1 MAQTNREARA
11 TTPQVAMLRRTLG
24 EDERAPLL
32 TPLVVPEG
40 RELLLVP
47 VLLGDPEPE
56 PEPEPPEPPVL
67 PVLVLAGG
75 AREQGSIT

>member
-1 MAQTNREARA
+1 MTQTKREARA
-11 TTPQVAMLRRTLG
+11 TTLQAARLRRTLG
-24 EDERAPLL
+24 EDGRAPFPLL
-32 TPLVVPEG
+32 LPLVVPEG

-56 PEPEPPEPPVL
+56 PEPEPPEPL

-75 AREQGSIT
+75 ATEQGSTT